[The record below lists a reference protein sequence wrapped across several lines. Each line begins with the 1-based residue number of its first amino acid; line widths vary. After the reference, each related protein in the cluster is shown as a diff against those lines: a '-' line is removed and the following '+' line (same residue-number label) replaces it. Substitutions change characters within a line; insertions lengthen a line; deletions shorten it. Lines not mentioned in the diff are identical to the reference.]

1 MNFIAITGLYRYNQW
16 KDNTSICFMRA
27 WSILFTRVILD
38 LSSVWYRK
46 SEFLNNG
53 EFFLTFIFYMIIKLI
68 FIILDLFKIE
78 AEMLYNKSIYE
89 MINISRPDDA
99 LWAYLIDLTSTLSV
113 FTVKEII
120 FVGLWSVLMFCN
132 RSFLYRK
139 PLSINLGTFRCLRK
153 LFFFITIMSAHERTY
168 SAIMILVS
176 LVVEDLDT

>member
-1 MNFIAITGLYRYNQW
+1 
-16 KDNTSICFMRA
+16 
-27 WSILFTRVILD
+27 
-38 LSSVWYRK
+38 
-46 SEFLNNG
+46 
-53 EFFLTFIFYMIIKLI
+53 MIIKLI

-153 LFFFITIMSAHERTY
+153 LFFS
-168 SAIMILVS
+168 
-176 LVVEDLDT
+176 